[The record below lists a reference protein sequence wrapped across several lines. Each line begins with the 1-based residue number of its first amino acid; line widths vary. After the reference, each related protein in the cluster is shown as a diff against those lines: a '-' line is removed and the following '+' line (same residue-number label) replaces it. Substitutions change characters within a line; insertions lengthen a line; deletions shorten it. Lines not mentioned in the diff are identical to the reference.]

1 MAGQFRLVMPTMPGF
16 ADHISRLGP
25 EDRPVQKFEQFAK
38 FLNEI
43 PWFSEKDDGGQS
55 EEQNASVESAKGME
69 GYTPDT
75 EAQDEIQQ
83 ENEKRIASDKASA
96 QMEGY
101 VPDEANVAQPY
112 RDSYADD
119 YDTVKNFDPEN
130 ALPEEIVEVQK
141 LVGTKPDGIW
151 GPKSEDAR
159 TQYLLSG
166 EDKARY
172 GEASQLQDRDFAV
185 ALADAKKRRGME

>member
-1 MAGQFRLVMPTMPGF
+1 MAGQFRLVMPAMPGF
-16 ADHISRLGP
+16 ANHISQLGP

-43 PWFSEKDDGGQS
+43 PWFSKSEDGGQS
-55 EEQNASVESAKGME
+55 EEQNASVEGAKGME

-112 RDSYADD
+112 RSSYADN
-119 YDTVKNFDPEN
+119 YETVKNFDPDN
-130 ALPEEIVEVQK
+130 ALPEEIVAVQK

-159 TQYLLSG
+159 TQYLLSE

-172 GEASQLQDRDFAV
+172 GEASQLQDKDFAV

>member
-16 ADHISRLGP
+16 ANHISRLGP

-43 PWFSEKDDGGQS
+43 PWFSEKEDGGQS

-75 EAQDEIQQ
+75 ETRDEIQQ

-101 VPDEANVAQPY
+101 IPDEANVAQPY
-112 RDSYADD
+112 RESYADD

-151 GPKSEDAR
+151 GSKSEDAR
-159 TQYLLSG
+159 AQYLLSG

-172 GEASQLQDRDFAV
+172 GEASKLQDKDFAV
-185 ALADAKKRRGME
+185 ALAEAKKRRGIE